1 MDCSTAPLLE
11 NAHAFLVM
19 RNLYAAAGRQ
29 LTLKIEVL
37 NSEFIVLYARNP
49 IHHIESRV
57 KSPESIAAKLLKKG
71 LPLTLESAMQNV
83 NDIAGV
89 RGVFSYIDDVYRV
102 AEMGE
107 RQQDLEIVKR
117 QDYIK
122 TPNYTGYRSLHLDL
136 RVPVYL
142 SDRTEQVLAE
152 VQIRTIAMDFWASLE
167 HDIRYKADRSR
178 LPAGINE
185 EMLAC
190 ASGRITLMIE
200 LKYTGQEDALEE
212 SELTLLQDY
221 DMVDECIIGSMNK
234 GILQKMKELVP
245 GISTVFIAHD
255 LEEEDYELDYAD
267 SYSIEGRNLTVD
279 MVDAIHYCG
288 KSVYGWTANTSGAM
302 LRFVNCGADGVITDD
317 VRLLQT
323 FLREQACRKAFA
335 SVY

>member
-1 MDCSTAPLLE
+1 MRKIVAMAVICLTAASGLTS
-11 NAHAFLVM
+11 A
-19 RNLYAAAGRQ
+19 YAAQLADDEAGLRIRLKNELRRADKPSAGAGRDIYAWVQ
-29 LTLKIEVL
+29 GGLLDFNSGYYSNIICVWDAEADALK
-37 NSEFIVLYARNP
+37 
-49 IHHIESRV
+49 
-57 KSPESIAAKLLKKG
+57 
-71 LPLTLESAMQNV
+71 TLEVDSGFSA
-83 NDIAGV
+83 AY
-89 RGVFSYIDDVYRV
+89 RG
-102 AEMGE
+102 
-107 RQQDLEIVKR
+107 
-117 QDYIK
+117 
-122 TPNYTGYRSLHLDL
+122 
-136 RVPVYL
+136 
-142 SDRTEQVLAE
+142 EQIPTL
-152 VQIRTIAMDFWASLE
+152 
-167 HDIRYKADRSR
+167 
-178 LPAGINE
+178 E

-190 ASGRITLMIE
+190 ARGRITLMIE

-212 SELTLLQDY
+212 SVLTLLQDY

-234 GILQKMKELVP
+234 GILQKMKELEP

-302 LRFVNCGADGVITDD
+302 LWIVNCGADGVITDD

>member
-29 LTLKIEVL
+29 LTLKFEVL
-37 NSEFIVLYARNP
+37 NSEFNVLYARNP

-89 RGVFSYIDDVYRV
+89 RVVCSYIDDVYRV
-102 AEMGE
+102 AEMVE

-122 TPNYTGYRSLHLDL
+122 TPNYNGYRSLHLDL
-136 RVPVYL
+136 RVP
-142 SDRTEQVLAE
+142 E

-190 ASGRITLMIE
+190 AGKIAEIDRQMQDMYQRIKAAE
-200 LKYTGQEDALEE
+200 AAPDAAPAE
-212 SELTLLQDY
+212 T
-221 DMVDECIIGSMNK
+221 
-234 GILQKMKELVP
+234 
-245 GISTVFIAHD
+245 
-255 LEEEDYELDYAD
+255 
-267 SYSIEGRNLTVD
+267 
-279 MVDAIHYCG
+279 
-288 KSVYGWTANTSGAM
+288 
-302 LRFVNCGADGVITDD
+302 ITN
-317 VRLLQT
+317 Q
-323 FLREQACRKAFA
+323 
-335 SVY
+335 